1 MHILFTRPFDDC
13 SELMLRFKSLG
24 HLVSHI
30 PVIRIEKINYED
42 LDFNKLTCSYWLNI
56 MKNKLE
62 EDDSIENII
71 KVNNLSDSWFV
82 FKFKIIGRYKSKL
95 KVFKYYLK
103 KVGRLINIKN
113 EN

>member
-1 MHILFTRPFDDC
+1 MR
-13 SELMLRFKSLG
+13 SK
-24 HLVSHI
+24 
-30 PVIRIEKINYED
+30 
-42 LDFNKLTCSYWLNI
+42 LD
-56 MKNKLE
+56 

-71 KVNNLSDSWFV
+71 KVNNLSDNWFV

-95 KVFKYYLK
+95 KAFKYYLK